1 MTSSRR
7 ARALLPDNEE
17 SQMLHP
23 TRRLTKATTAST
35 ALALAGALLLTGCG
49 GGSKG
54 DVSDKSAASPSA
66 SPSPAAPSATASAPA
81 VAENRPKVTLPEG
94 ETLAFDPETTGDP
107 VKDAVL
113 RDNAEYVRAV
123 DEAIAGQDAKAPK
136 VAFYAKDD
144 ALVGAMQWIAAVTK
158 QGVSITG
165 TIRYL
170 DRQVSIRQDG
180 AATLMYCGDETKGFT
195 KDRKTGK
202 VNVTPAN
209 GDSYISYALVLR
221 KNDKGVWQATKL
233 SSVRGDKK
241 CQR

>member
-1 MTSSRR
+1 MR
-7 ARALLPDNEE
+7 N
-17 SQMLHP
+17 H
-23 TRRLTKATTAST
+23 KATTAAA
-35 ALALAGALLLTGCG
+35 ALAAALLLTGCG
-49 GGSKG
+49 GGSQGAGAKTVPG
-54 DVSDKSAASPSA
+54 ADTTGSATPSA
-66 SPSPAAPSATASAPA
+66 SASATPA
-81 VAENRPKVTLPEG
+81 DRANRPKVTLPAG
-94 ETLAFDPETTGDP
+94 ETLSFDPETTGDP

-123 DEAIAGQDAKAPK
+123 DEAIADQDGKATK

-144 ALVGAMQWIAAVTK
+144 ALVGALQWIAAVTK

-165 TIRYL
+165 TIRYF
-170 DRQVSIRQDG
+170 DRQVSVRQDG
-180 AATLMYCGDETKGFT
+180 AATLTYCGDETKGFT

-209 GDSYISYALVLR
+209 SDSYISYALVLR
-221 KNDKGVWQATKL
+221 KSDKGVWQATKL

>member
-17 SQMLHP
+17 SRMLHP

-54 DVSDKSAASPSA
+54 DVSAKSAASPSA

-81 VAENRPKVTLPEG
+81 VAENRPKVTLPAG
-94 ETLAFDPETTGDP
+94 DVLIFDPEKTGDP
-107 VKDAVL
+107 VKDAIL
-113 RDNAEYVRAV
+113 ADDAEYQRAI
-123 DEAIAGQDAKAPK
+123 DEAIENQDPK
-136 VAFYAKDD
+136 SKSVAFYAAGQALIGD
-144 ALVGAMQWIAAVTK
+144 AQWIGGFIADGTTV
-158 QGVSITG
+158 TG
-165 TIRYL
+165 TVRL
-170 DRQVSIRQDG
+170 FDRRVTVDKDG
-180 AATLMYCGDETKGFT
+180 SAGLTYCGDETKGFT

-202 VNVTPAN
+202 VNVTPPDK
-209 GDSYISYALVLR
+209 DSYVSYVSRLR
-221 KNDKGVWQATKL
+221 KNDKGVWQTT
-233 SSVRGDKK
+233 SVRSVRGDKK